1 MYGSMRLQLDFDEDV
16 VYSVFVDDA
25 TLIEKLGD
33 DYDLYIR
40 MRKDMDKAFGKSTL
54 GMTRNGRVCIPR
66 NTSYGILSGNSY
78 SQIWTAETYYL
89 AYLCLNPYKD
99 IDTMLAEDEVKRILE
114 LAFNEYASIYLRDYK
129 DMTWFTQEKNIRKKV
144 FAYLGNFMNTEDS
157 AFKLGDYALY
167 KIDSDVCLLDKE
179 GRSLY
184 LLFEGKLVRFN
195 LQLIVPEFNY
205 NLIRYVSLDKYKNTE
220 SMYRVVLS
228 GDIDEPDTAVFAVDF
243 GLMCF
248 MSTSERFAMDEE
260 EVYEFNNG
268 FCILRD
274 LELGSVLAKRRML
287 LK

>member
-54 GMTRNGRVCIPR
+54 GMTCNGRVCIPR
-66 NTSYGILSGNSY
+66 NTSYGILIGNSY

-89 AYLCLNPYKD
+89 AYLCLNLYKD
-99 IDTMLAEDEVKRILE
+99 IDTILTEDEVRRILE

-129 DMTWFTQEKNIRKKV
+129 DMPWFTQEKNIRKKV

-167 KIDSDVCLLDKE
+167 KIDSDVCMLDSE
-179 GRSLY
+179 ERYLY
-184 LLFEGKLVRFN
+184 LLFEGKLVRFD
-195 LQLIVPEFNY
+195 LRLIVPDMNY
-205 NLIRYVSLDKYKNTE
+205 DMVKYVSLDKYKNTE
-220 SMYRVVLS
+220 NMFKVALS
-228 GDIDEPDTAVFAVDF
+228 GVTDENVTAVFAVDF

-248 MSTSERFAMDEE
+248 MATSERFAMDEE

-274 LELGSVLAKRRML
+274 LELGSILAKRRML